1 MALQTGIIGKM
12 RPIVTLTLALS
23 LLTAS
28 GCRSSNFIETT
39 IRNDG
44 DAPLKLIEVD
54 YPSASFGTQSLAPH
68 SVYHYRFKVQGSGQV
83 TLSYVGPDNRTHTLA
98 GPMLSEGQQGA
109 LTVAINP
116 AGQVSWQSAVT
127 SHK

>member
-1 MALQTGIIGKM
+1 M
-12 RPIVTLTLALS
+12 RPVATLTLALS
-23 LLTAS
+23 LLTVS

-68 SVYHYRFKVQGSGQV
+68 SVYHYHFKVQGSGPV
-83 TLSYVGPDNRTHTLA
+83 TLSYVEPDNRTRTLA
-98 GPMLSEGQQGA
+98 GPTLSEGDQGA
-109 LTVAINP
+109 LTIAINP

>member
-1 MALQTGIIGKM
+1 M
-12 RPIVTLTLALS
+12 RPASTFVLAFS
-23 LLTAS
+23 LLAVS

-68 SVYHYRFKVQGSGQV
+68 SVYHYRFKVQGSGPI
-83 TLSYVGPDNRTHTLA
+83 TLSYVAPDNQTHTLA
-98 GPMLSEGQQGA
+98 GPTLAEGDKGA
-109 LTVAINP
+109 LTVAINA
-116 AGQVSWQSAVT
+116 AGQISWQSAVT
-127 SHK
+127 NHK